1 MSRELL
7 VDKAVSRAEP
17 AAIGLAGV
25 VAVSIGNF
33 LVAFDATAVY
43 VALPSVTADLHAGT
57 AAGQWFL
64 DAYTIALSVFLLA
77 SGALG
82 DRVGAARVYRWSL
95 LAFLLAS
102 VACAA
107 ATAPAQLIA
116 ARAVQ
121 GVSASFALPM
131 TLAILTKGVPDP
143 VRRSRTIGAWGVVGG
158 VGIASAPILSGLI
171 TGYLG
176 WRWLFLINA
185 PVCLI
190 ALVLLRSFRDRPADR
205 PARFAPGPQALL
217 CVVLVAIASVLIE
230 GHEIGYADPWIVA
243 LAAVAFAGVVALGWL
258 QVRSAQP
265 MIPRALSGNRS
276 FLLIVFGGGCYQFAS
291 YGSLLVLSLYLQ
303 RVHGMSVQ
311 RAGYALLVC
320 CLAWF
325 GGNVLALRVT
335 PANRRTVIIAMATTG
350 ALGALATAALSQTG
364 NLTVTM
370 IPTAAIGLAAGLLAS
385 SLSAATMHVAPAE
398 VSGSASGLLNTSR
411 QCGMALAIAA
421 LGAMATGSLPAPML
435 LIGAAF
441 AVVAGVGVAV
451 RAAV

>member
-1 MSRELL
+1 MVREL
-7 VDKAVSRAEP
+7 VADTGTGAARATSIG
-17 AAIGLAGV
+17 AAEV

-43 VALPSVTADLHAGT
+43 VALPSVTADLRAGT

-64 DAYTIALSVFLLA
+64 DAYTIALSVFLLV

-102 VACAA
+102 VACAVSM
-107 ATAPAQLIA
+107 TPAELIA

-121 GVSASFALPM
+121 GMSASFALPM
-131 TLAILTKGVPDP
+131 TLAILTKGVRDP

-176 WRWLFLINA
+176 WRWLFLINV

-190 ALVLLRSFRDRPADR
+190 ALVLMRGFRDRPADR
-205 PARFAPGPQALL
+205 QARFAVGPQVLL
-217 CVVLVAIASVLIE
+217 CVVLVSIASVLIE
-230 GHEIGYADPWIVA
+230 GHEVGYGDPRILV
-243 LAAVAFAGVVALGWL
+243 LIAVAIGGLVALGRL
-258 QVRSAQP
+258 QLRSAHP
-265 MIPRALSGNRS
+265 MIPRVLSGNRS
-276 FLLIVFGGGCYQFAS
+276 FLLIVFAGGCYQFAS

-311 RAGYALLVC
+311 RAGIALLVC
-320 CLAWF
+320 CIAWF
-325 GGNVLALRVT
+325 VGNLLALRVT
-335 PANRRTVIIAMATTG
+335 PANRRAVIVGMAATG
-350 ALGALATAALSQTG
+350 AVGAVASAALSTTG
-364 NLTVTM
+364 SLTATL
-370 IPTAAIGLAAGLLAS
+370 IPTALIGVAAGMLAS
-385 SLSAATMHVAPAE
+385 SLSAATMHVAPAD

-421 LGAMATGSLPAPML
+421 LGAMATGSLLAPML

-441 AVVAGVGVAV
+441 AVVSVVGVAV

>member
-1 MSRELL
+1 MTRELL
-7 VDKAVSRAEP
+7 ADKA
-17 AAIGLAGV
+17 AATQTGSIGLAEV

-43 VALPSVTADLHAGT
+43 VALPSIAADLHAGT

-64 DAYTIALSVFLLA
+64 DAYTIALSVFLLV

-82 DRVGAARVYRWSL
+82 DRIGAARVYRWSL

-102 VACAA
+102 VACAV
-107 ATAPAQLIA
+107 ATTPAELIT

-176 WRWLFLINA
+176 WRWLFLINV

-190 ALVLLRSFRDRPADR
+190 ALLLMRSFRDRPADR
-205 PARFAPGPQALL
+205 QARFAFGPQALL

-230 GHEIGYADPWIVA
+230 GHEIGYGDARILA
-243 LAAVAFAGVVALGWL
+243 LAAVALAGLVALGWL
-258 QVRSAQP
+258 QARSEHP
-265 MIPRALSGNRS
+265 MIPRVLSGNRS

-320 CLAWF
+320 CVAWF
-325 GGNVLALRVT
+325 AGNVLALRVT
-335 PANRRTVIIAMATTG
+335 PANRRAVIIGMAATG
-350 ALGALATAALSQTG
+350 AVGAIATAALSETG
-364 NLTVTM
+364 SLTATM
-370 IPTAAIGLAAGLLAS
+370 IPTAAVGLAAGMLAS

-421 LGAMATGSLPAPML
+421 LGAMATGALFAPMV
-435 LIGAAF
+435 LIGVAF
-441 AVVAGVGVAV
+441 AVVCAVGIAV
-451 RAAV
+451 RA